1 MKNYLILTL
10 FLFTIS
16 CKSSEGIPYVQKKIN
31 ECFEGSNQIE
41 VDEKVEFNDKS
52 KILTFYIGKSIN
64 QSLQK
69 WEIPLRELNSS
80 DIQYINEDYPYLRI
94 KFPERKMIKYYENE
108 IENDSLNQFS
118 YPLEN
123 YCFKDNEIKKL
134 ILNLKYETEKAE
146 K

>member
-1 MKNYLILTL
+1 MKNYLILTSIL
-10 FLFTIS
+10 LMVS
-16 CKSSEGIPYVQKKIN
+16 CKSLDGIPYVQKKIN

-41 VDEKVEFNDKS
+41 VDEKVEFNDKN
-52 KILTFYIGKSIN
+52 KILTFYIGISIK
-64 QSLQK
+64 QSLKK

-94 KFPERKMIKYYENE
+94 RFPKRKMIKYYENG
-108 IENDSLNQFS
+108 IEDDSLNKFL

-123 YCFKDNEIKKL
+123 YCFKDNEVKKL
-134 ILNLKYETEKAE
+134 ILNLKYETEKAQ